1 MTRRCRSTHG
11 ENSGA
16 KSRREALSSTGRGQ
30 RLLLY
35 AIRENLPILGSQQRL
50 GGQAKVL
57 VRWSTRDGSCEWYI
71 TEGSA
76 RRTPDGEA
84 VDYLLYGLV
93 VGQNRRFDYFWLS
106 DVMMYRDSPGM
117 RVERDPCW
125 QPKRLDEIAP
135 EMFRSQDKEQE
146 D

>member
-1 MTRRCRSTHG
+1 
-11 ENSGA
+11 
-16 KSRREALSSTGRGQ
+16 
-30 RLLLY
+30 
-35 AIRENLPILGSQQRL
+35 
-50 GGQAKVL
+50 
-57 VRWSTRDGSCEWYI
+57 
-71 TEGSA
+71 
-76 RRTPDGEA
+76 

>member
-1 MTRRCRSTHG
+1 MTRRCRSSRG
-11 ENSGA
+11 NNSGA
-16 KSRREALSSTGRGQ
+16 ESRSEALSSTGRGR
-30 RLLLY
+30 RLLPY

-50 GGQAKVL
+50 GGRAKAL
-57 VRWSTRDGSCEWYI
+57 VRWSTPDGSLAWYV

-93 VGQNRRFDYFWLS
+93 VGPDRRFDYFWLS
-106 DVMMYRDSPGM
+106 DVMMYHSPMGT
-117 RVERDPCW
+117 RVERDPRW
-125 QPKRLDEIAP
+125 RPKRLDEIAP
-135 EMFRSQDKEQE
+135 EMFKSHDKEQE

>member
-1 MTRRCRSTHG
+1 M
-11 ENSGA
+11 
-16 KSRREALSSTGRGQ
+16 
-30 RLLLY
+30 
-35 AIRENLPILGSQQRL
+35 
-50 GGQAKVL
+50 
-57 VRWSTRDGSCEWYI
+57 RWSTRDGSLAWYV

-93 VGQNRRFDYFWLS
+93 VGPDRRFDYFWLS
-106 DVMMYRDSPGM
+106 DVMMHHDSLGM
-117 RVERDPCW
+117 RVERHSRW
-125 QPKRLDEIAP
+125 RPKRLDEIAP